1 VVAGDI
7 LVSIIGT
14 GFGTRDYTLS
24 ASFGSTICDFVAF
37 TSDSRINTRV
47 ANGVGKHNL
56 QINISGQYATIS
68 AAYAIPILMN
78 VVIPNSPCS
87 SAVLVHVAG
96 SFFGMSDS
104 SVKVELG
111 TTRCESTKW
120 QAFSSIMCKFSRGFG
135 RLLTTSA
142 TVSSQIGS
150 ITYAVS
156 YDRLFL
162 SSLSSSNTPCFS
174 PGTVVLLGKGFG
186 FPNLNAEAAIGRSV
200 VSETAISSDSSVLS
214 TIMPGTGIS
223 LSVSV
228 TIEGISG
235 SLSNFFSYDGTENA
249 LLYTGFLIFTLF
261 CSSANFQCFTVVI
274 ADFWSDCFDIFWQ
287 ELCIL
292 VFLACSFCRSFKLR
306 DSPIHIGFQH

>member
-1 VVAGDI
+1 MNPPVVAGGN

-24 ASFGSTICDFVAF
+24 ASFGSTVCDFVAF

-47 ANGVGKHNL
+47 ANGVGKHNF
-56 QINISGQYATIS
+56 QVNVSGQYATIS
-68 AAYAIPILMN
+68 AAYAIPVLMN
-78 VVIPNSPCS
+78 VSIPNSPCS
-87 SAVLVHVAG
+87 SAVLVQVAG
-96 SFFGMSDS
+96 IFFGMSDS
-104 SVKVELG
+104 SVKVEHG

-120 QAFSSIMCKFSRGFG
+120 QASSSILCKFSRGFG
-135 RLLTTSA
+135 RLFTTSA

-162 SSLSSSNTPCFS
+162 SSLSSSNAPCLS

-186 FPNLNAEAAIGRSV
+186 FTNLNAEAAIGRSV
-200 VSETAISSDSSVLS
+200 LSGTSISSDSSVLS
-214 TIMPGTGIS
+214 TIMPGTGTS

-235 SLSNFFSYDGTENA
+235 SLSNFFSYDGTGN
-249 LLYTGFLIFTLF
+249 
-261 CSSANFQCFTVVI
+261 
-274 ADFWSDCFDIFWQ
+274 
-287 ELCIL
+287 
-292 VFLACSFCRSFKLR
+292 VFLSHGHS
-306 DSPIHIGFQH
+306 